1 MEFLK
6 ILNIMGEHLFK
17 SKHTVFYS
25 HTGHEIIDA
34 NVYIILA
41 RRWASLGARAC
52 PHLKIKKLG

>member
-17 SKHTVFYS
+17 SKHTGFYS

-34 NVYIILA
+34 NVYIIL
-41 RRWASLGARAC
+41 LIEIYFL
-52 PHLKIKKLG
+52 HFYNQNLILI